1 MPKVPLFLLFLSLR
15 YDDKDTLIE
24 NFILRKIVHIVL
36 FEPEIPQNTGNI
48 VRLCAVTGVNLHLI
62 KPLGFS
68 VEDRYLKRAGL
79 DYWEHA
85 KVCIW
90 DNFKSYVSDA
100 GRGKRLVMTSSKG
113 GDPLHHFAFS
123 HDDSFIFGP
132 ETRGLPQDILEQKD
146 IGLRIPMRP
155 HMRSLNL
162 ATAAGIVLY
171 GALGQCGCLDAWI

>member
-1 MPKVPLFLLFLSLR
+1 M
-15 YDDKDTLIE
+15 
-24 NFILRKIVHIVL
+24 HIVL

-48 VRLCAVTGVNLHLI
+48 VRLCAVTDVALHLI

-68 VEDRYLKRAGL
+68 TDDKYLKRAGL

-85 KVCIW
+85 KVRVW
-90 DNFKSYVSDA
+90 EDFASYVQED
-100 GRGKRLVMTSSKG
+100 GQGKRLVMTSSKG
-113 GDPLHHFAFS
+113 GEPLHQFS
-123 HDDSFIFGP
+123 FSSEDSFVFGP
-132 ETRGLPQDILEQKD
+132 ETRGLSQAMLAQKH

-171 GALGQCGCLDAWI
+171 AALGQCGFLDAWI